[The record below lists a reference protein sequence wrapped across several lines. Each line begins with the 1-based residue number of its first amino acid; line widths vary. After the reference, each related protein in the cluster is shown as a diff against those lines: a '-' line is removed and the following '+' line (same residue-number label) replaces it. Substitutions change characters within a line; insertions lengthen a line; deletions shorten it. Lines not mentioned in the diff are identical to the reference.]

1 MMLASLETQSGLA
14 PGSHRTGVTNS
25 ALLREAI
32 NECDKV
38 FDKYTFS
45 GYSKGDVDTPSQFI
59 SPDVYFEQLRK
70 SLRNEDNTTTSY
82 MMNGLEERLGIESAE
97 GKKYKAER
105 QAGIIGTSQLI

>member
-1 MMLASLETQSGLA
+1 MNLIY
-14 PGSHRTGVTNS
+14 
-25 ALLREAI
+25 LREKLKNSI
-32 NECDKV
+32 GTDV